1 MPVAGYEVCVCYL
14 TRLRPDGRR
23 EVLLGRK
30 RTGLGLGKIVGPGGK
45 VERGE
50 SPLEAIVR
58 EVWEETGIRVAPAD
72 LRAGGRL
79 EYEFPFREAWSQ
91 NSSVFVGELWQGEPS
106 DSEELAPE
114 WFAVDELPLD
124 EMWDDARYWL
134 PRVLAGERVQA
145 RFSFASDNQTVAE
158 SSLPLG

>member
-30 RTGLGLGKIVGPGGK
+30 RTGLGLGNIVGPGGK
-45 VERGE
+45 VEQGE

-58 EVWEETGIRVAPAD
+58 EVREETGIRVAPAD
-72 LRAGGRL
+72 LREGGRL
-79 EYEFPFREAWSQ
+79 EYLFPFREAWSQ
-91 NSSVFVGELWQGEPS
+91 NSSVFVGEVWEGEPS
-106 DSEELAPE
+106 ASEELSPH
-114 WFAVDELPLD
+114 WFAVDDLPLD

-134 PRVLAGERVQA
+134 PLVLAGQRVNA
-145 RFSFASDNQTVAE
+145 WFSFAADNQTVAE
-158 SSLPLG
+158 SSVPIG